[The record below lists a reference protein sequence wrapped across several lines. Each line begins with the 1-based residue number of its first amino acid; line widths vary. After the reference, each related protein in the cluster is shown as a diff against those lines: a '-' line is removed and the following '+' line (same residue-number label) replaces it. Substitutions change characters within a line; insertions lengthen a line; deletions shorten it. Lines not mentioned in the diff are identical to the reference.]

1 MNIKSDALQES
12 NNVSIFYISFFL
24 VRDFVEQD
32 IIQINTIKPK

>member
-1 MNIKSDALQES
+1 MNIKSDVLQES

-32 IIQINTIKPK
+32 TVQINTNKPK

>member
-32 IIQINTIKPK
+32 TVQINTNKLK